1 MCSFILP
8 IISTN
13 NESKNFFVLFR
24 FVNKLFLK
32 IRQNFF
38 NKLSVPRLV
47 NKKFQ
52 NIATHEVI
60 STSMGI
66 MKSLF
71 ATISFLF
78 LANLNHTL
86 AAKNVIMPKGQD
98 LKIFSGN
105 GVYQFKEKDNYAEVA
120 EIISEELN
128 IFCYNGTYTK
138 FPISLN
144 YNVQRKKTK
153 IRYWQRCQNF
163 IFFQNML

>member
-1 MCSFILP
+1 
-8 IISTN
+8 
-13 NESKNFFVLFR
+13 
-24 FVNKLFLK
+24 
-32 IRQNFF
+32 
-38 NKLSVPRLV
+38 
-47 NKKFQ
+47 
-52 NIATHEVI
+52 
-60 STSMGI
+60 MGI

-71 ATISFLF
+71 ATFSFLF

-144 YNVQRKKTK
+144 YNVQRKKK
-153 IRYWQRCQNF
+153 
-163 IFFQNML
+163 LK